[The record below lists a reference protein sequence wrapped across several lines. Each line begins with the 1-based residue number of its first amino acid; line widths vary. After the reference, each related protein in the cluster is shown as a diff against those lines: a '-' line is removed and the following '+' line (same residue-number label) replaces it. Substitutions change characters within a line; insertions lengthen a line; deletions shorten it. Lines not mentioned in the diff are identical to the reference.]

1 MAVFSYVARD
11 QEGNQRLGTIE
22 GRDLGDARENVRA
35 RDLYVVTIQK
45 RAEPGKQFTLFRKKK
60 VKLGDLVVMSRQL
73 ATLFRSG
80 ISLMDCLYAAAR
92 QSESPILAQALEGV
106 RIAVL
111 GGSTLTDAMKLFPD
125 VFSIKFIALA
135 QAGEAG
141 GVLDQTL
148 EVAAD
153 QFDREAELQEK
164 IKAAAVY
171 PTIVICAC
179 VGVVAFM
186 LVFIVPVFATV
197 YTQFHATLPFMT
209 TLLINISNILTC
221 YWWMVGGVVFAAMQG
236 WKRFVKTPYGMR
248 FYHRLQLKIPLLGK
262 LNRKVAVARFT
273 ETFSGAVTAG
283 IPILQGLSVAGQT
296 TGNVII
302 MDAID
307 RAAAQVQDGAQLA
320 PSLEQT
326 GEFPPMIIYMIAAGE
341 QSGSLDIMLAEIT
354 RFYSRDIEYAV
365 GRLTR
370 AMEPLMT
377 ILIGIIVLFI
387 LLALYMPVFTL
398 TQVIQK

>member
-22 GRDLGDARENVRA
+22 GRDLVDARENVRA
-35 RDLYVVTIQK
+35 RDLYVVTIQQK
-45 RAEPGKQFTLFRKKK
+45 ADTSKQFSLFKKKK

-80 ISLMDCLYAAAR
+80 ISLLDCLYAASR
-92 QSESPILAQALEGV
+92 QSESPALSAALEGV
-106 RIAVL
+106 RLSVM
-111 GGSTLTDAMKLFPD
+111 GGSTLTDAMKQFPD

-148 EVAAD
+148 EIAAD
-153 QFDREAELQEK
+153 QFDREADLQEK

-171 PTIVICAC
+171 PMIVMCAC
-179 VGVVAFM
+179 VGVVIFM

-197 YTQFHATLPFMT
+197 YKQFNAQLPPLT
-209 TLLINISNILTC
+209 TMLIVFSNILLT
-221 YWWMVGGVVFAAMQG
+221 YWWLVLGGVFACTKIS
-236 WKRFVKTPYGMR
+236 KRFIRTPYGLR
-248 FYHRLQLKIPLLGK
+248 FYHRLQLKLPLLGK

-273 ETFSGAVTAG
+273 ETFAGAVTAG

-307 RAAAQVQDGAQLA
+307 RAAAQVQDGAPLA
-320 PSLEQT
+320 PSLEQS
-326 GEFPPMIIYMIAAGE
+326 GEFPPMIVYMIASGE
-341 QSGSLDIMLAEIT
+341 QSGSLDVMLAEIT

-365 GRLTR
+365 GKLTR

-377 ILIGIIVLFI
+377 IMIGVIVLFI
-387 LLALYMPVFTL
+387 LLALYMPVFNMTH
-398 TQVIQK
+398 VIQK

>member
-22 GRDLGDARENVRA
+22 GRDLSEARENVRE

-45 RAEPGKQFTLFRKKK
+45 RTDPGKQTSLFRKKK

-80 ISLMDCLYAAAR
+80 ISLLDCLYAAAR
-92 QSESPILAQALEGV
+92 QSESPLLSEALEGV
-106 RIAVL
+106 RIAVM
-111 GGSTLTDAMKLFPD
+111 GGSTLTDGMKLFPE
-125 VFSIKFIALA
+125 VFNIKFIALA

-148 EVAAD
+148 EIAAD

-171 PTIVICAC
+171 PVIVICAC
-179 VGVVAFM
+179 IGVVIFM
-186 LVFIVPVFATV
+186 LVFIVPVFADV
-197 YTQFHATLPFMT
+197 YAQFHAELPPLTRMLITLSHV
-209 TLLINISNILTC
+209 LVS
-221 YWWMVGGVVFAAMQG
+221 YWWIITGIIVAVAQV
-236 WKRFVKTPYGMR
+236 WKRFIRTPYGMR
-248 FYHRLQLKIPLLGK
+248 FFHRMQLKLPLLGK

-283 IPILQGLSVAGQT
+283 IPILQGLSVSGQT

-307 RAAAQVQDGAQLA
+307 RAAAQVQDGAPLA
-320 PSLEQT
+320 PSLEQS
-326 GEFPPMIIYMIAAGE
+326 GEFPPMITYMIAAGE
-341 QSGSLDIMLAEIT
+341 QSGNLDIMLAEIT

-365 GRLTR
+365 SRLTR

-387 LLALYMPVFTL
+387 LLALYMPVFNM

>member
-35 RDLYVVTIQK
+35 RDLYVVTIQRK
-45 RAEPGKQFTLFRKKK
+45 ADTSKQFTLFRKKK

-80 ISLMDCLYAAAR
+80 ISLLDCLYAAAR
-92 QSESPILAQALEGV
+92 QSESPVLSEALEGV
-106 RIAVL
+106 RISVL
-111 GGSTLTDAMKLFPD
+111 GGSTLTDGMKLFPD
-125 VFSIKFIALA
+125 VFNIKFIALA

-153 QFDREAELQEK
+153 QFDREAELNEK

-171 PTIVICAC
+171 PTIVMCAC
-179 VGVVAFM
+179 VGVVIFM

-197 YTQFHATLPFMT
+197 YKQFNAQLPPLTLMLIAFSN
-209 TLLINISNILTC
+209 LLLSLWWLILL
-221 YWWMVGGVVFAAMQG
+221 GVFLV
-236 WKRFVKTPYGMR
+236 VKAGKKFGRTPYGMR
-248 FYHRLQLKIPLLGK
+248 FFHRLQLKLPLLGK

-296 TGNVII
+296 TGNIII

-307 RAAAQVQDGAQLA
+307 RAAAQVQDGAPLA
-320 PSLEQT
+320 PSLEQS

-377 ILIGIIVLFI
+377 IMIGVIVLFI
-387 LLALYMPVFTL
+387 LLALYMPVFNM

>member
-22 GRDLGDARENVRA
+22 GKDVAEARDNVRA

-45 RAEPGKQFTLFRKKK
+45 KAEPAKQMTLFRKKK

-80 ISLMDCLYAAAR
+80 ISLLDCLYAASR

-106 RIAVL
+106 RLSVL
-111 GGSTLTDAMKLFPD
+111 GGSTLTDAMKQYPD
-125 VFSIKFIALA
+125 VFSMKFIALA

-171 PTIVICAC
+171 PTIVMCAC
-179 VGVVAFM
+179 VGVVVFM
-186 LVFIVPVFATV
+186 LVFIVPVFADV
-197 YTQFHATLPFMT
+197 YKQFNAKLPAITLA
-209 TLLINISNILTC
+209 LISLSHVLVA
-221 YWWMVGGVVFAAMQG
+221 YWWLVTLVVVALTQVL
-236 WKRFVKTPYGMR
+236 KRFAKTPKGMH
-248 FYHRLQLKIPLLGK
+248 FFHGLQLKIPLLGK

-283 IPILQGLSVAGQT
+283 IPILQGLSVSGQT

-307 RAAAQVQDGAQLA
+307 RAALQVKDGAPLA
-320 PSLEQT
+320 PSLEQS

-341 QSGSLDIMLAEIT
+341 QSGNLDIMLAEIT

-377 ILIGIIVLFI
+377 ILIGVIVLLI
-387 LLALYMPVFTL
+387 LLALYMPVFNM

>member
-35 RDLYVVTIQK
+35 RDLYVVTIQRK
-45 RAEPGKQFTLFRKKK
+45 ADTSKQFSLFRKKK

-80 ISLMDCLYAAAR
+80 ISLLDCLYAASR
-92 QSESPILAQALEGV
+92 QSESPVLAQALEGV
-106 RIAVL
+106 RLAVM
-111 GGSTLTDAMKLFPD
+111 GGSTLTDAMKQFPD
-125 VFSIKFIALA
+125 VFSGKFIALA

-153 QFDREAELQEK
+153 QFDREADLQEK

-171 PTIVICAC
+171 PTIVMCAC
-179 VGVVAFM
+179 VGVVIFM

-197 YTQFHATLPFMT
+197 YTQFHAKLPPLT
-209 TLLINISNILTC
+209 TLLINVSDVLLT
-221 YWWMVGGVVFAAMQG
+221 YWWAVLMTVVVTTQLS
-236 WKRFVKTPYGMR
+236 KRFIRTPYGMR
-248 FYHRLQLKIPLLGK
+248 CYHRLQLKIPLLGK

-283 IPILQGLSVAGQT
+283 IPILQALSVSGQT

-302 MDAID
+302 MDAIE
-307 RAAAQVQDGAQLA
+307 RAATQVQDGAPLA
-320 PSLEQT
+320 PSLEQS
-326 GEFPPMIIYMIAAGE
+326 GEFPPMIIYMIASGE
-341 QSGSLDIMLAEIT
+341 QSGSLDVMLAEIT

-365 GRLTR
+365 GKLTR

-387 LLALYMPVFTL
+387 LLALYMPVFNM

>member
-1 MAVFSYVARD
+1 MAVFTYVARD
-11 QEGNQRLGTIE
+11 QEGNRRQGTIE
-22 GRDLGDARENVRA
+22 GRDLGEARDNVRA
-35 RDLYVVTIQK
+35 RDLFIVNIKPRVETTKSFQ
-45 RAEPGKQFTLFRKKK
+45 FRKKK

-80 ISLMDCLYAAAR
+80 ISLLDCLYAASR
-92 QSESPILAQALEGV
+92 QSESPVLAAALEGV
-106 RIAVL
+106 RVAVM
-111 GGSTLTDAMKLFPD
+111 GGSTLTDGMRLYPE
-125 VFSIKFIALA
+125 VFNIKFIALA

-153 QFDREAELQEK
+153 QFDREAELAEK

-179 VGVVAFM
+179 VGVVVFM
-186 LVFIVPVFATV
+186 LVFIVPVFANV
-197 YTQFHATLPFMT
+197 YAQFHAKLPALT
-209 TLLINISNILTC
+209 TMLITVSHILVSF
-221 YWWMVGGVVFAAMQG
+221 WWMVLGTVIALAQV

-248 FYHRLQLKIPLLGK
+248 FFHRLQLKIPLLGK

-283 IPILQGLSVAGQT
+283 IPIIQALSVSGQT

-302 MDAID
+302 MDAIE
-307 RAAAQVQDGAQLA
+307 RASLQVQEGAQLA
-320 PSLEQT
+320 PALEAS
-326 GEFPPMIIYMIAAGE
+326 GEFPPMIVYMIAAGE

-387 LLALYMPVFTL
+387 LLALYMPVFNM

>member
-35 RDLYVVTIQK
+35 RDLYVVTIQRK
-45 RAEPGKQFTLFRKKK
+45 ADASKQFSLFRKKK

-80 ISLMDCLYAAAR
+80 ISLLDCLYAAAR
-92 QSESPILAQALEGV
+92 QSESPLLSQALEGV
-106 RIAVL
+106 RLSVM
-111 GGSTLTDAMKLFPD
+111 GGSTLTDAMKQFPE
-125 VFSIKFIALA
+125 VFSMKFIALA

-148 EVAAD
+148 EIAAD
-153 QFDREAELQEK
+153 QFDREADLQEK

-171 PTIVICAC
+171 PTIVMCAC
-179 VGVVAFM
+179 VGVVVFM

-197 YTQFHATLPFMT
+197 YEQFHAKLPPLT
-209 TLLINISNILTC
+209 TLLINVSNILLT
-221 YWWMVGGVVFAAMQG
+221 YWSLVLAVIVAGSQFS
-236 WKRFVKTPYGMR
+236 KRFIRTPYGMR
-248 FYHRLQLKIPLLGK
+248 FYHRLQLKLPLLGK

-307 RAAAQVQDGAQLA
+307 RAAAQVQDGAPLA
-320 PSLEQT
+320 PSLEQS

-341 QSGSLDIMLAEIT
+341 QSGSLDVMLSEIT

-365 GRLTR
+365 GKLTR

-387 LLALYMPVFTL
+387 LLALYMPVFNM

>member
-22 GRDLGDARENVRA
+22 GRDLEEARQNVRG
-35 RDLYVVTIQK
+35 RDLYVVTIQRK
-45 RAEPGKQFTLFRKKK
+45 ADTSKQFTLFRKKK

-80 ISLMDCLYAAAR
+80 ISLLDCLYAASR
-92 QSESPILAQALEGV
+92 QSESPILSQALEGV
-106 RIAVL
+106 RMSVL
-111 GGSTLTDAMKLFPD
+111 GGSTLTDGMRQYPD
-125 VFSIKFIALA
+125 VFSMKFIALA

-153 QFDREAELQEK
+153 QFDREADLQEK

-171 PTIVICAC
+171 PTIVMCAC
-179 VGVVAFM
+179 VGVVIFM

-197 YTQFHATLPFMT
+197 YKQFNAQLPPLTLMLIAFSDV
-209 TLLINISNILTC
+209 LLSLWWLILL
-221 YWWMVGGVVFAAMQG
+221 GVFAAVKIG
-236 WKRFVKTPYGMR
+236 KRFGRTPYGMR
-248 FYHRLQLKIPLLGK
+248 FFHRLQLKLPLLGK

-307 RAAAQVQDGAQLA
+307 RAAAQVQDGAPLA
-320 PSLEQT
+320 PSLEQS

-341 QSGSLDIMLAEIT
+341 QSGSLDIMLSEIT

-377 ILIGIIVLFI
+377 IMIGVIVLFI
-387 LLALYMPVFTL
+387 LLALYMPVFNM

>member
-35 RDLYVVTIQK
+35 RDLYVVTIQRK
-45 RAEPGKQFTLFRKKK
+45 ADTSKQFTLFRKKK

-80 ISLMDCLYAAAR
+80 ISLLDCLYAAAR
-92 QSESPILAQALEGV
+92 QSESPMLSEALEGV
-106 RIAVL
+106 RISVL
-111 GGSTLTDAMKLFPD
+111 GGSTLTDGMKLFPD
-125 VFSIKFIALA
+125 VFNIKFIALA

-153 QFDREAELQEK
+153 QFDREAELNEK

-171 PTIVICAC
+171 PTIVMCAC
-179 VGVVAFM
+179 VGVVIFM

-197 YTQFHATLPFMT
+197 YKQFNAQLPPLTLMLIAFSN
-209 TLLINISNILTC
+209 LLLSLWWLILL
-221 YWWMVGGVVFAAMQG
+221 GVFLV
-236 WKRFVKTPYGMR
+236 VKAGKKFGRTPYGMR
-248 FYHRLQLKIPLLGK
+248 FFHRLQLKLPLLGK

-296 TGNVII
+296 TGNIII
-302 MDAID
+302 MDAIE
-307 RAAAQVQDGAQLA
+307 RAAAQVQDGAPLA
-320 PSLEQT
+320 PSLEQS

-377 ILIGIIVLFI
+377 IMIGVIVLFI
-387 LLALYMPVFTL
+387 LLALYMPVFNM